1 MGNKGMKMKRLTFC
15 DRAKI
20 EMLRRNGVQV
30 AAIATE
36 LGVSRAAI
44 YRELEKGKTD
54 SGSYCAEK
62 AEAARIIG
70 IARQRGVSL
79 DVLREAIK

>member
-1 MGNKGMKMKRLTFC
+1 MTKGQKVKHLTFE
-15 DRAKI
+15 DRLKI
-20 EMLRRNGVQV
+20 EMLARNGVPT
-30 AAIATE
+30 ASIATE
-36 LGVSRAAI
+36 LGKSRAAI

>member
-1 MGNKGMKMKRLTFC
+1 MGNKGMKMKRLTFP
-15 DRAKI
+15 DRVK
-20 EMLRRNGVQV
+20 
-30 AAIATE
+30 IATLVNAGVPVKDIAEE
-36 LGVSRAAI
+36 LCMSRAAI

-70 IARQRGVSL
+70 IARQRHVSL